1 MRSVAVRSQPA
12 STLLAVIDI
21 QDRLARVVPGCG
33 EIVERTVRLARAAEL
48 LGVRRGLTEQY
59 PRGLGPTLPSVAA
72 CMPPAEEKIAF
83 SAAGCGCLAVET
95 RGDIESVVLAGLET
109 QVCILQTAL
118 DLLARGTVVF
128 VVVDAVGS
136 RFAIDH
142 ETALRR
148 LEHAGV
154 VLTTSESL
162 LFEWC
167 RGADHER
174 FQEVRRLVTAER
186 ASSQ

>member
-1 MRSVAVRSQPA
+1 MRSQPA

-21 QDRLARVVPGCG
+21 QERLARVVPGC
-33 EIVERTVRLARAAEL
+33 ELVVERTVRLARAAEL

-59 PRGLGPTLPSVAA
+59 PQGLGPTLPSVAA
-72 CMPPAEEKIAF
+72 CMPPAEEKLAF
-83 SAAGCGCLAVET
+83 SAAGCGCLSVEPAS
-95 RGDIESVVLAGLET
+95 GIGSVVLAGFET
-109 QVCILQTAL
+109 HVCILQTAL
-118 DLLARGTVVF
+118 DLLTRGIVVF
-128 VVVDAVGS
+128 VAVDAVAS

-148 LEHAGV
+148 LEQAGV

-174 FQEVRRLVTAER
+174 FREVRSLITEG
-186 ASSQ
+186 